1 MLLTEDGITYRHGR
15 MGEEHTVD
23 VERRNW
29 VAGPA
34 PLSEDYASLGLQ

>member
-15 MGEEHTVD
+15 IGEEHTVD